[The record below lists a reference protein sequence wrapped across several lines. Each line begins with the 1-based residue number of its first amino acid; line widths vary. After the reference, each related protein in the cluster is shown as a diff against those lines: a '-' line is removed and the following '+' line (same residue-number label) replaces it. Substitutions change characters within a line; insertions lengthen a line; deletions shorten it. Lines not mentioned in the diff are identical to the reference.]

1 MLFTEVLTLGG
12 LGCDRFVIK
21 SGTRGISYRHDESY
35 PEVRN
40 VGGGVSIN
48 QRNDSDVI
56 LMGPVRGVKVLSTF
70 TPPNEFRVFYGS
82 SNECFPGKGTCS
94 IDDISSVVNIIAL

>member
-1 MLFTEVLTLGG
+1 MLFTEVSTLGS

-21 SGTRGISYRHDESY
+21 SSTRGISYRHDESY

-56 LMGPVRGVKVLSTF
+56 LMGPVRGIKVLSTF

-82 SNECFPGKGTCS
+82 SNECFPGNGTCS
-94 IDDISSVVNIIAL
+94 

>member
-1 MLFTEVLTLGG
+1 MLFTEVSTYGS

-21 SGTRGISYRHDESY
+21 SSMRGVSCRHDESY

-70 TPPNEFRVFYGS
+70 NQPNEFRVFYGS
-82 SNECFPGKGTCS
+82 SNECFPGKGICS
-94 IDDISSVVNIIAL
+94 R